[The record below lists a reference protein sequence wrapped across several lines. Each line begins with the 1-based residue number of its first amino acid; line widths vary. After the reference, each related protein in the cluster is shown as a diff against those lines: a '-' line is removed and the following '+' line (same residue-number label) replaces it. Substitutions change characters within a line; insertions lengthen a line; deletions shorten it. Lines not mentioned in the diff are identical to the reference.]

1 MAQYDAILEETT
13 RGTRRFGPIDLRL
26 QTVTQPIEEYA
37 MIGDTETAALV
48 GRDGSI
54 DWLCLPRFDSGSCFA
69 KLLGDDGNGRWQLMA
84 HGPVTSHVRSY
95 RSRSMVLETEITTAS
110 GVVQVVDFMPPR
122 HHHPRVVR
130 IVRGVDGEVQ
140 MRTELVMRF
149 GYGYDV
155 PWVRRTERGLVA
167 IAGPNAL
174 VLDSQ
179 IELKGIK
186 KRHEATFTV
195 HAGDEVALVLS
206 WYLSH
211 EDPPFELDTARALD
225 ETMKFWGDWCADILP
240 VHGEWEDLAL
250 RSLITLKGLTYGPTG
265 GIVAAATTSL
275 PESLGGVRN
284 WDYRYCWV
292 RDAAFTLEA
301 LIESGLREEA
311 RSWLAWLGRV
321 AAGDPDQLQIM
332 YGPAGERR
340 LTEMEVDWLP
350 GYEGSSPVRIGN
362 AASGQFQL
370 DVYGELMDAIDRAR
384 SYDIAV
390 HPVIWRIQAAIM
402 GFLVDH
408 WSDPDD
414 GIWEVRGPRRQFTHS
429 KVMAWVAFDRA
440 VRGVEVHGLEGPADK
455 WSAIRDAIHADVCAK
470 GWNADV
476 GAFTQSYGA
485 VELDA
490 SLLMMP
496 LVGFLSAEDER
507 VIRTVETIQE
517 HLTKDG
523 FVLRY
528 ENESGVDGL
537 PGREGMFLPCT
548 LWLVGCLRHMGRLD
562 EATAVFRRVATL
574 VNDVGLISEEYD
586 PGQRRLLGNFPQ
598 AFTHVGIVNA
608 ARGLSA
614 SRAAKHI

>member
-1 MAQYDAILEETT
+1 M
-13 RGTRRFGPIDLRL
+13 
-26 QTVTQPIEEYA
+26 TQPIEDYA

-54 DWLCLPRFDSGSCFA
+54 DWLCLPRFDSASCFA
-69 KLLGDDGNGRWQLMA
+69 KLLGEDRHGRWQLTA
-84 HGPVTSHVRSY
+84 EEPVTSHLRHY
-95 RSRSMVLETEITTAS
+95 RSKSMVLETEITTGT

-130 IVRGVDGEVQ
+130 IVRGVEGEVQ

-155 PWVRRTERGLVA
+155 PWVRRTDRGLIA

-179 IELKGIK
+179 IELKGVQ
-186 KRHEATFTV
+186 KRHEAHFTV

-206 WYLSH
+206 WYRSH
-211 EDPPFELDTARALD
+211 EDPPFVLDTTRALD

-240 VHGEWEDLAL
+240 VHGEWGDLAL

-292 RDAAFTLEA
+292 RDAAFTLET

-384 SYDIAV
+384 SYGIAV
-390 HPVIWRIQAAIM
+390 HPVIWRIQMAIM

-440 VRGVEVHGLEGPADK
+440 VRGVELHGLEGPADE

-485 VELDA
+485 LELDA

-496 LVGFLSAEDER
+496 LVGFLPPNDER
-507 VIRTVETIQE
+507 VVQTVETIQK
-517 HLTKDG
+517 HLTRDG

-537 PGREGMFLPCT
+537 PGSEGMFLPCT
-548 LWLVGCLRHMGRLD
+548 LWMVGCLRRMGRLE
-562 EATAVFRRVATL
+562 EATAVFRRVAAL

-586 PGQRRLLGNFPQ
+586 PGSRRLLGNFPQ

-614 SRAAKHI
+614 SYDANHI